1 MTSADESADA
11 SADGSAGPGTDD
23 AAAAA
28 EPQVEDAELTFRT
41 GLPGFAD
48 ARRFLLVRLDDLGSV
63 FSLRSLEQPELR
75 FLVVP
80 PAPFFPTYEP
90 EIDDEAA
97 ERLGLE
103 TAEDALVLLVVTPG
117 ERPEDTT
124 ANLLAPVV
132 VNVRTAAAT
141 QVVLTGTDLP
151 LRAPLYR

>member
-1 MTSADESADA
+1 MSAAVAVDVPTVELV
-11 SADGSAGPGTDD
+11 DGM
-23 AAAAA
+23 
-28 EPQVEDAELTFRT
+28 
-41 GLPGFAD
+41 PGFPGL
-48 ARRFLLVRLDDLGSV
+48 RRFALVRLDDAGLLLA
-63 FSLRSLEQPELR
+63 LRSLEDERVR